1 MSSWARGNGWPPLF
15 FIHGVG
21 GNLVEISRNYFAMDK
36 TTNNI
41 YYFGEDVDMYK
52 GGKVVNH
59 EGSWLAGTNGAK
71 YGLAMP
77 AEPKVGDKF
86 YQELAKPVAM
96 DRVEVKSLTEKK
108 KVPAGEFLNCLKTE
122 ETSGVEKSEFGSVAK
137 AAVDGL
143 ASDKGVIVP
152 GLPNRIAAVVN
163 HHLPRR
169 LLLPLVAR
177 NHPGLKKS

>member
-1 MSSWARGNGWPPLF
+1 M
-15 FIHGVG
+15 
-21 GNLVEISRNYFAMDK
+21 K
-36 TTNNI
+36 TG
-41 YYFGEDVDMYK
+41 FGEA
-52 GGKVVNH
+52 
-59 EGSWLAGTNGAK
+59 AGIPDEEA
-71 YGLAMP
+71 A
-77 AEPKVGDKF
+77 
-86 YQELAKPVAM
+86 
-96 DRVEVKSLTEKK
+96 KSLPK
-108 KVPAGEFLNCLKTE
+108 FLWKNADE
-122 ETSGVEKSEFGSVAK
+122 VAK

>member
-1 MSSWARGNGWPPLF
+1 MREELRGT
-15 FIHGVG
+15 GVTAATLCPG
-21 GNLVEISRNYFAMDK
+21 PVK
-36 TTNNI
+36 TR
-41 YYFGEDVDMYK
+41 FGEA
-52 GGKVVNH
+52 
-59 EGSWLAGTNGAK
+59 AGI
-71 YGLAMP
+71 P
-77 AEPKVGDKF
+77 DEEAE
-86 YQELAKPVAM
+86 
-96 DRVEVKSLTEKK
+96 KSLPKFLWKK
-108 KVPAGEFLNCLKTE
+108 ADE
-122 ETSGVEKSEFGSVAK
+122 VAK

>member
-1 MSSWARGNGWPPLF
+1 
-15 FIHGVG
+15 
-21 GNLVEISRNYFAMDK
+21 
-36 TTNNI
+36 
-41 YYFGEDVDMYK
+41 
-52 GGKVVNH
+52 
-59 EGSWLAGTNGAK
+59 
-71 YGLAMP
+71 
-77 AEPKVGDKF
+77 
-86 YQELAKPVAM
+86 
-96 DRVEVKSLTEKK
+96 
-108 KVPAGEFLNCLKTE
+108 
-122 ETSGVEKSEFGSVAK
+122 VAK